1 MAYSY
6 VEYTGSGTTGPF
18 SYASISLLDADTE
31 AVSTQLNIYKNGVL
45 LTFTTDYTIN
55 TGAETVTTVSTILT
69 TDLLRIARD
78 TKKDARYVDYVDS
91 TNVTAE
97 LLDLDSNQNFFIVQ
111 EAIDLQTDAMV
122 RGTDGNW
129 AARGY
134 KIKNMGSGLDGSD
147 AVTLNQ
153 LQAAIVGALPATLSG
168 LGYAEYTGDSATVNF
183 AIPAAISTITDPSDV
198 EVFVN
203 GLRQR
208 PTVHY
213 TIVAPNVVF
222 STAPTTGDNILFA
235 WPEGVISGLIAANAV
250 LTSSIQDDAVTV
262 AKILQG
268 SNGQVL
274 ATASSTTAWTN
285 LDSTYISD
293 FDTKV
298 RTSRLDQMAA
308 PTAAVAV
315 GGQKIT
321 GLGTP
326 TTGTDAATKAYV
338 DLQPGLTSKTAS
350 AVGTGSVTTVSCSF
364 SGVGFTIGGW
374 TIVVPFTQSA
384 ATNYFTVSGLCMSGF
399 TTNPSNPIRVLIPDT
414 DTNVGTYF
422 IVTFSRTGAGNDAIT
437 FTISWVDD
445 QGVAATMEL
454 VTGGTI
460 FASFTK
466 GSS

>member
-6 VEYTGSGTTGPF
+6 VEYVGSGGSGPF

-31 AVSTQLNIYKNGVL
+31 AVSTQLAIYKNGVL

-55 TGAETVTTVSTILT
+55 TGAQTVTTIAVVLS

-134 KIKNMGSGLDGSD
+134 SIKNLAPGVDGSD
-147 AVTLNQ
+147 GVNLNQ
-153 LQAAIVGALPATLSG
+153 LQSAIVGALPATLSG
-168 LGYAEYTGDSATVNF
+168 LGYAEYTGDSATDNF

-208 PTVHY
+208 PTTHY
-213 TIVAPNVVF
+213 TIVPPNVHFTTV
-222 STAPTTGDNILFA
+222 PTTGDNILFA
-235 WPEGVISGLIAANAV
+235 WPEGVISGLIASNSV

-262 AKILQG
+262 AKIAQG

-274 ATASSTTAWTN
+274 ATVSSATTWTP
-285 LDSTYISD
+285 LDSTYISN
-293 FDTKV
+293 FDTQV

-308 PTAAVAV
+308 PTANVSA
-315 GGQKIT
+315 GNQKIT
-321 GLGTP
+321 LLATP
-326 TTGTDAATKAYV
+326 TVSTDASTKAYV
-338 DLQPGLTSKTAS
+338 DTIPATVA
-350 AVGTGSVTTVSCSF
+350 GTGAVVFTGNTTAI
-364 SGVGFTIGGW
+364 SGVYNGVG
-374 TIVVPFTQSA
+374 
-384 ATNYFTVSGLCMSGF
+384 M
-399 TTNPSNPIRVLIPDT
+399 
-414 DTNVGTYF
+414 NVGHFSLMIPLTQGAS
-422 IVTFSRTGAGNDAIT
+422 TFHFAANGSFTSSNTLDNVRVMVPDSDGVGYNSYLVSYSRTGAGGDIMT
-437 FTISWVDD
+437 FSIAKLGETSV
-445 QGVAATMEL
+445 GTTMEL
-454 VTGGTI
+454 VTGGTVYCH
-460 FASFTK
+460 FSRTT
-466 GSS
+466 S